1 MPAHSRAAR
10 SLPIRPTLIGMFT
23 VPLISLVA
31 LWVFAATT
39 SINNATHEH
48 SYRTIAPRVQP
59 LLIGLS
65 QERGQSYLWLIT
77 GRRSPKAPVDGT
89 RVQTDKAVSGARMA
103 LDSIRGELTSQA
115 STQLDGFFGQLGR
128 LGTIR
133 RGIDAGTTSPATA
146 FQAYS
151 DIVDAAFHF
160 FDTTIQVDNASLYQ
174 ASIGTTDGSY
184 AVEMA
189 GRELA
194 LAGGALAARGRMSTA
209 DRALFASTVAGRRLL
224 VSDALALLNPGL
236 RAGYAS
242 ANDSPT
248 YQRLAAMENRISAS
262 VGSASPVPVDPRAW
276 EPTATSYLTAMEKAS
291 VEDLAM
297 LDTSAAQVGDRLVT
311 LAVLT
316 GGLGLVAV
324 VASVVLLLWF
334 GRRVTGDLTRLR
346 DNVRAMADERLP
358 RVVERLRR
366 GDEVDV
372 SEESPP
378 PSPGRITEI
387 ARVAEAFATVQAAA
401 VEAAV
406 NQAKLRKRVNRVF
419 LNLSMR
425 SQSLLHRQL
434 SMLDAMER
442 RTAEPEALDELFRL
456 DHLTTRMR
464 RHAEGLIIL
473 SGSAPAR
480 GWREPVPVI
489 DVLRAAVAEVEDY
502 TRVDVISL
510 SRDTVAGNAA
520 NDVIHLVAELIE
532 NAATFS
538 PPNTRIEVRTVAVAS
553 GLAAEIEDRGLG
565 IPAGELA
572 QLNEHLA
579 SPPEFDLD
587 NTERLG
593 LFIVGQLAARHGIK
607 VSLRESAF
615 GGTTAIVL
623 MPFGVVAPG
632 DDAHRQAGAAE
643 QVAETRRVSRR
654 RRAALEAARHAGER
668 SPEATGNLIAS
679 MQQGWQRG
687 RVDELRPSD
696 SESRE

>member
-1 MPAHSRAAR
+1 
-10 SLPIRPTLIGMFT
+10 MFT

-31 LWVFAATT
+31 LWVFAAAT
-39 SINNATHEH
+39 SIDNATHEH

-59 LLIGLS
+59 LLIQLS
-65 QERGQSYLWLIT
+65 QERARSYLWLIT
-77 GRRSPKAPVDGT
+77 GRRSPQAPLDAT
-89 RVQTDKAVSGARMA
+89 RIQTGKAVGGARVA
-103 LDSIRGELTSQA
+103 LNSVRGQLTSQA
-115 STQLDGFFGQLGR
+115 SGQLDAFFEQLAM
-128 LGTIR
+128 LGAIR
-133 RGIDAGTTSPATA
+133 AGIDAGAMSPATA

-151 DIVDAAFHF
+151 DVVDAAFHF

-194 LAGGALAARGRMSTA
+194 LVGGALAARGRMSAA
-209 DRALFASTVAGRRLL
+209 DRELFASTAANRRLL
-224 VSDALALLNPGL
+224 VSDALALLSPAF
-236 RAGYAS
+236 RAGYAN
-242 ANDSPT
+242 ANSSPA
-248 YQRLAAMENRISAS
+248 YQRFVAMENRISAS
-262 VGSASPVPVDPRAW
+262 VGSAAPVPVDPRAW
-276 EPTATSYLTAMEKAS
+276 EPASTSYLTAMEKAS
-291 VEDLAM
+291 VADLGM
-297 LDTSAAQVGDRLVT
+297 LDTTAAQVGDSLVT
-311 LAVLT
+311 RAVLA

-366 GDEVDV
+366 GDDVDV

-378 PSPGRITEI
+378 PSAGKITEI

-434 SMLDAMER
+434 AMLDSMEQN
-442 RTAEPEALDELFRL
+442 AEPEALDELFRL

-480 GWREPVPVI
+480 SWREPVPVI

-502 TRVDVISL
+502 TRVDVISP
-510 SRDTVAGNAA
+510 SRDSVAGAAA

-538 PPNTRIEVRTVAVAS
+538 PPNTRIEIRTVAVAS

-572 QLNEHLA
+572 GLNEHLA

-587 NTERLG
+587 NSERLG

-623 MPFGVVAPG
+623 MPFGVVVPG
-632 DDAHRQAGAAE
+632 DDTERQASAAE
-643 QVAETRRVSRR
+643 LAAGSRRVSRR
-654 RRAALEAARHAGER
+654 RRAAIQQARHAPPWEQAPGEEPGPGAGER
-668 SPEATGNLIAS
+668 SPEATRNVVAS
-679 MQQGWQRG
+679 MQRGWQRG
-687 RVDELRPSD
+687 RVDELDERHPSD
-696 SESRE
+696 SESGQ